1 MKQLR
6 GEISLCFFQR
16 RHSDK
21 TKHLGAE
28 KCLQTI
34 ASTTEAQLRENGRL
48 LENKTCVELGTVSA
62 QTPCGFVAVVI
73 SACGDIERVFF
84 FCFLIQPLS

>member
-1 MKQLR
+1 MKQSR
-6 GEISLCFFQR
+6 EEISLRFFQR

-21 TKHLGAE
+21 AKHLGAE

-34 ASTTEAQLRENGRL
+34 ASTTEAHENGRL
-48 LENKTCVELGTVSA
+48 LENKPCVELGTVTA

-73 SACGDIERVFF
+73 SASGDTEHVFF